1 MRVTAEA
8 KLATRRRILEAARDC
23 FSKAG
28 FEAATT
34 RDIAAAAGIA
44 AGTLFNYFPAKEAIA
59 MALVAEALG
68 AARRRFDGRPRGES
82 LEEDLFTLIA
92 EELRALRP
100 HRGYLRPVLE
110 TALSPLARA
119 EASPE
124 GEEIRVEHLEAVGR
138 LIANRAS
145 LDRVSRSGE
154 GDPPRRTGEPL
165 SNPARLEP
173 RPPRIT
179 QGRLGP
185 LSPAA
190 WSLYWTLYTGVLAFW
205 ACDSSRQQEDTLAVL
220 DHYLRAFVG
229 SLSNPE

>member
-8 KLATRRRILEAARDC
+8 KLATRRRILDAARDC
-23 FSKAG
+23 FSRAG

-68 AARRRFDGRPRGES
+68 EARRQFDGRPRGES
-82 LEEDLFTLIA
+82 LEEDLFALIA
-92 EELRALRP
+92 AELRALRP

-110 TALSPLARA
+110 TALSPMARA

-124 GEEIRVEHLEAVGR
+124 GEAIRVEHLEAVGR
-138 LIANRAS
+138 LIAGRAPERAAVARGVELV
-145 LDRVSRSGE
+145 LDPLHGRAGLLGVRRVK
-154 GDPPRRTGEPL
+154 PH
-165 SNPARLEP
+165 
-173 RPPRIT
+173 
-179 QGRLGP
+179 
-185 LSPAA
+185 
-190 WSLYWTLYTGVLAFW
+190 
-205 ACDSSRQQEDTLAVL
+205 QEDTLAVL

-229 SLSNPE
+229 SLPHPD

>member
-8 KLATRRRILEAARDC
+8 KLATRRRILAAARDC
-23 FSKAG
+23 FSEAG

-34 RDIAAAAGIA
+34 RDIALRAGIA

-68 AARRRFDGRPRGES
+68 AARHRFERRPRGES
-82 LEEDLFTLIA
+82 LEEDLFALIA
-92 EELRALRP
+92 AELRALRP

-119 EASPE
+119 HASPD
-124 GEEIRVEHLEAVGR
+124 GEAIRVEHLEAVGR
-138 LIANRAS
+138 LIAGS
-145 LDRVSRSGE
+145 
-154 GDPPRRTGEPL
+154 TPL
-165 SNPARLEP
+165 S
-173 RPPRIT
+173 
-179 QGRLGP
+179 P

-205 ACDSSRQQEDTLAVL
+205 TCDGSRHQEETLAVL
-220 DHYLRAFVG
+220 DHYLKAFVG
-229 SLSNPE
+229 SLSDSE